1 MYSVSI
7 RKSENVA
14 VPRISPPTFAPATVF
29 VRRIPNRIS
38 GSACRRSH
46 QPNAAS
52 STTPAAMTP
61 IVRPEETR
69 GEEEGHD
76 AHRHVDEED
85 PRPTQRLGE
94 HAAEQDA
101 GRGAEAADR
110 APDAERDVA
119 LTALG
124 ERRRENR
131 ES

>member
-7 RKSENVA
+7 RNSENVA

-29 VRRIPNRIS
+29 VRRIPKRIS

-52 STTPAAMTP
+52 SAT
-61 IVRPEETR
+61 
-69 GEEEGHD
+69 
-76 AHRHVDEED
+76 
-85 PRPTQRLGE
+85 
-94 HAAEQDA
+94 
-101 GRGAEAADR
+101 EAADR

-124 ERRRENR
+124 ERRREDRQRRRRDHRRAEPLERARRDQRRLRPGQARQQRGER
-131 ES
+131 EQDDAGEEEPPPTK